1 MSEHPAESGK
11 KVYLQHAKILAV
23 LATLTVTM
31 IFIGESP
38 LVQTPKVFLLLLGS
52 GTKAMLIIFYFM
64 HLRFEHKGLVLT
76 VLVGIFVTSVL
87 MFLVPAYDGGY
98 ILEHSLYK

>member
-11 KVYLQHAKILAV
+11 KVYLQYAKILGV
-23 LATLTVTM
+23 LAVLTVTM
-31 IFIGESP
+31 IFIGESA
-38 LVQTPKVFLLLLGS
+38 LSQAPKVILLLLGS
-52 GTKAMLIIFYFM
+52 CTKATLIIFYFM

-76 VLVGIFVTSVL
+76 VVVGIFVTSIL

-98 ILEHSLYK
+98 ILEHSLFK

>member
-11 KVYLQHAKILAV
+11 KVYLQYAKILAV

-38 LVQTPKVFLLLLGS
+38 MVQAPKVFLLLLGS

>member
-11 KVYLQHAKILAV
+11 KVYLQYAKILAV

-38 LVQTPKVFLLLLGS
+38 LSQAPKVMLLLLGS
-52 GTKAMLIIFYFM
+52 CTKATLIIFYFM

-76 VLVGIFVTSVL
+76 VLVGIFLTSVL

-98 ILEHSLYK
+98 VLEHSLYK